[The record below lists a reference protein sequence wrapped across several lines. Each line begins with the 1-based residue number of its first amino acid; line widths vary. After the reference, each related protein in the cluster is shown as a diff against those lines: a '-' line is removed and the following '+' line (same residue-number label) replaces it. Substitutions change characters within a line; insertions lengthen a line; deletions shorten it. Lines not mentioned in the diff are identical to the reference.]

1 MEGAVRSTVTVF
13 ATVFA
18 AGPVCEEP
26 LVTELAFNV
35 KLTIPSEHDAS
46 AMLYEAP
53 DPEIET
59 VQVEEPLPLKVKSDG
74 INPVTFSEKLNHC
87 CRCKKNTD
95 KKSTKIHCSNCCIE
109 HSINENHCCQ
119 CKIVYKKTLDDD
131 TNNYE
136 IEYIKKSFFK
146 KYFHFFVL
154 FILILDI
161 CIIENKYII
170 LNLF

>member
-1 MEGAVRSTVTVF
+1 MVGAVRSTVTVF

-74 INPVTFSEKLNHC
+74 INPVTFSEKL
-87 CRCKKNTD
+87 
-95 KKSTKIHCSNCCIE
+95 S
-109 HSINENHCCQ
+109 
-119 CKIVYKKTLDDD
+119 VYEMLDV
-131 TNNYE
+131 
-136 IEYIKKSFFK
+136 
-146 KYFHFFVL
+146 FVVSEEGAKL
-154 FILILDI
+154 ETVVPILQFTI
-161 CIIENKYII
+161 
-170 LNLF
+170 